1 MINLNFEQR
10 DCIRIINKLI
20 YEAEDLNEALIQ
32 NINSVEAIYRRHS
45 LLALMNE
52 LI

>member
-1 MINLNFEQR
+1 MMFSGCVSVWIEFVQKRVVFL
-10 DCIRIINKLI
+10 
-20 YEAEDLNEALIQ
+20 DLNEALIQ
-32 NINSVEAIYRRHS
+32 NVNSVEAIYRRHS